1 MTFNVLGVSV
11 TKYINALARSIADV
25 TRTVLIWIVGIIIT
39 ATAGRDHVNYKWQT
53 LDLTAIAIQFVGFV
67 ILILGN
73 LVYNGIV
80 VVPCISAALVD
91 EKNMVFIETEPFL
104 D

>member
-1 MTFNVLGVSV
+1 
-11 TKYINALARSIADV
+11 
-25 TRTVLIWIVGIIIT
+25 
-39 ATAGRDHVNYKWQT
+39 
-53 LDLTAIAIQFVGFV
+53 
-67 ILILGN
+67 LILGN